1 MIGIGKFAGIVPAP
15 GGGAG
20 SEFPEGT
27 ILTQAMGIL
36 AIGTDISGMT
46 ADEVLSA
53 AFAGFVKPLFTLFS
67 MAQGTIE
74 VGTEVTGNRS
84 FNWAF
89 DLPDNVAED
98 SISIMDSTNNQ
109 TLASGLSKAS
119 PAIVNI
125 GSVVKNTAG
134 FHRWKASA
142 EDNRGDSFDSP
153 QYTVNWRWRRF
164 WGFIDNQN
172 PTDTAIKAA
181 NSELSTSRSKSWNT
195 GNPTGEQYFFFAYPA
210 SFGNLSDIVVN
221 GFPSLATFTRNT
233 RDFENALGVIESYNI
248 YVSNNLLA
256 SAAPI
261 ITS

>member
-1 MIGIGKFAGIVPAP
+1 MIGIGKFGGIMPAP

-20 SEFPEGT
+20 SAFPEGT
-27 ILTQAMGIL
+27 VLTQEMGIL
-36 AIGTDISGMT
+36 AIGADISGMT
-46 ADEVLSA
+46 ADQVLTA
-53 AFAGFVKPLFTLFS
+53 AFAGFVKPLFTLFT
-67 MAQGTIE
+67 MAQNTIE
-74 VGTEVTGNRS
+74 VGTEISGNRS

-89 DLPDNVAED
+89 DLPENVAD
-98 SISIMDSTNNQ
+98 NTISIIDCTNAE
-109 TLASGLSKAS
+109 TLASGLSKVS
-119 PAIVNI
+119 PAVVNI
-125 GSVVKNTAG
+125 GTVVKNSAG

-142 EDNRGDSFDSP
+142 QDNQGQDFESS

-261 ITS
+261 TTS